1 MYIVNN
7 KEHTM
12 ISISLSIKE
21 ARMVKAALGQELS
34 KASTLLSGR
43 DILSL
48 SRIQGD
54 LVLQVACAEATAKMG
69 VK

>member
-1 MYIVNN
+1 
-7 KEHTM
+7 M
-12 ISISLSIKE
+12 ISINLSVKE
-21 ARMVKAALGQELS
+21 ARMLHQALGQEIS
-34 KASTLLSGR
+34 KGSFLTGR

-54 LVLQVACAEATAKMG
+54 LALQVACAQATDKMG

>member
-1 MYIVNN
+1 
-7 KEHTM
+7 M
-12 ISISLSIKE
+12 ISINLSIKE
-21 ARMVKAALGQELS
+21 ARMVQTALEQEIR
-34 KASTLLSGR
+34 KGSTSLAGR

-54 LVLQVACAEATAKMG
+54 LALQVACAQATDKMG

>member
-1 MYIVNN
+1 
-7 KEHTM
+7 M

-21 ARMVKAALGQELS
+21 ARMIKEALAQELS
-34 KASTLLSGR
+34 RGFSTSLSGR

-48 SRIQGD
+48 SRIQSD
-54 LVLQVACAEATAKMG
+54 LALQVACAEATDKMG

>member
-1 MYIVNN
+1 
-7 KEHTM
+7 M
-12 ISISLSIKE
+12 ISINLSVKE
-21 ARMVKAALGQELS
+21 ARMLYAAVAQEIS
-34 KASTLLSGR
+34 KGSTTFLSGR

-54 LVLQVACAEATAKMG
+54 LALQVACAQATDKMG